1 MQPTK
6 KENKRNHN
14 QRIMQVELGTFS
26 PLVFSIYS
34 GMGREYQAFYSRLNE
49 LLLCLRGSRSR
60 NRNITEVKQDIAA
73 QYELRSIR

>member
-6 KENKRNHN
+6 KENKRNLN

-49 LLLCLRGSRSR
+49 LVAE
-60 NRNITEVKQDIAA
+60 NRDIHK
-73 QYELRSIR
+73 SVMMH

>member
-1 MQPTK
+1 MQPTEK
-6 KENKRNHN
+6 KNKRNHN

-49 LLLCLRGSRSR
+49 LVAE
-60 NRNITEVKQDIAA
+60 NRDIHK
-73 QYELRSIR
+73 SVMMH

>member
-49 LLLCLRGSRSR
+49 LVAE
-60 NRNITEVKQDIAA
+60 NRDIHK
-73 QYELRSIR
+73 SVMMH

>member
-1 MQPTK
+1 MIQTHADTRIHPYYNVMQPTK

-49 LLLCLRGSRSR
+49 LVAE
-60 NRNITEVKQDIAA
+60 NRDIHK
-73 QYELRSIR
+73 SVMMH